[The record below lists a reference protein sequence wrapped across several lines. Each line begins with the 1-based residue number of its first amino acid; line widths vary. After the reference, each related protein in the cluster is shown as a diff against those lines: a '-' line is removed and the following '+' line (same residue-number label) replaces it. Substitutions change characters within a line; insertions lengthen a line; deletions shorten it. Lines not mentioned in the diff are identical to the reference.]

1 MNKILSFIQTKNGD
15 FMYYFNY
22 FFVMSMIGHF
32 IELFFYSNGDSGILM
47 GYWTPIYGI
56 GTIIILL
63 INKWINKIKINK
75 IFKIILLFILSA
87 ITLAIIEAIGG
98 YLIKRIFNLELWD
111 YSNHKFNIGKYTSIE
126 MSLIWGLSSIILIY
140 FIKPLL
146 DRIINKIPKII
157 TYILIVLFVIDII
170 TTLIIKI

>member
-1 MNKILSFIQTKNGD
+1 
-15 FMYYFNY
+15 
-22 FFVMSMIGHF
+22 
-32 IELFFYSNGDSGILM
+32 M

-63 INKWINKIKINK
+63 INKYINRIKINK
-75 IFKIILLFILSA
+75 TFKIILLFILSS
-87 ITLAIIEAIGG
+87 IILAIIEAIGG
-98 YLIKRIFNLELWD
+98 YQIKCIFNLELWD

-146 DRIINKIPKII
+146 DKIIKKIPKII
-157 TYILIVLFVIDII
+157 TYILIVLFVFDLMI
-170 TTLIIKI
+170 TLIIK

>member
-1 MNKILSFIQTKNGD
+1 
-15 FMYYFNY
+15 
-22 FFVMSMIGHF
+22 MSIIGHF
-32 IELFFYSNGDSGILM
+32 IESFFYSNGNSGIFM

-63 INKWINKIKINK
+63 LDKYIDKIKINK

-87 ITLAIIEAIGG
+87 ITLAIIESIGG
-98 YLIKRIFNLELWD
+98 YLIKWIFNKELWY
-111 YSNHKFNIGKYTSIE
+111 YSNHKFNIGKYTSIG

-146 DRIINKIPKII
+146 DKIINKIPKIV
-157 TYILIVLFVIDII
+157 TYILIVLFIIDII
-170 TTLIIKI
+170 ATLIIKT

>member
-1 MNKILSFIQTKNGD
+1 
-15 FMYYFNY
+15 MYYFNY
-22 FFVMSMIGHF
+22 FFVMSIIGHF
-32 IELFFYSNGDSGILM
+32 IESFFYSSKDSGILM

-63 INKWINKIKINK
+63 INKYIDKFKINK
-75 IFKIILLFILSA
+75 IFKIIFLFVLSS

-98 YLIKRIFNLELWD
+98 YLIKWIFNLELWD

-146 DRIINKIPKII
+146 DKIIKKIPKVI
-157 TYILIVLFVIDII
+157 TYILIILFIFDLSI
-170 TTLIIKI
+170 TLINK